1 MLYRRVEEGG
11 LGLHHVQS
19 KALAHLISTFIQT
32 AANKRF
38 RSSLYHSWLYRFHIE
53 GEANLPN
60 PGFTP
65 YYDRNFFEVIK
76 EAYTQPQHNPPEMT
90 VSQWYQFLLSRNL
103 TKQVI
108 DEVPVL
114 VPCRIEE
121 RYPQICWADSY
132 RISRL
137 KGLSPQNKSFLFKLT
152 HELLPSKERLNHLNL
167 APTSL
172 CWCSSECIETYQHM
186 FFDCEKNS
194 EAGSA
199 ILNCVRSYNEGLT
212 NLKCLRLELNADDPF
227 LLASV
232 DIISTGLEHI
242 FLNRRQKKTTS
253 LFSIRTELETS
264 VAIKR
269 KSRSRRLRECAEIMQ
284 NMITNFLN

>member
-1 MLYRRVEEGG
+1 MPLVCRPFSVNTYCISKIWFKTGSVDLRVSDGTAISSKLKSYVYQDLLQKPSEVMLYRRVEEGG

-38 RSSLYHSWLYRFHIE
+38 RRSLFHSWLYRFHIE
-53 GEANLPN
+53 GEDNLPN

-76 EAYTQPQHNPPEMT
+76 EAHTQPQLNPPEMT

-108 DEVPVL
+108 NEVPVL

-121 RYPQICWADSY
+121 KYPQICWADSY

-137 KGLSPQNKSFLFKLT
+137 KGLSPQNKSFLFKLI

-172 CWCSSECIETYQHM
+172 CWCS
-186 FFDCEKNS
+186 N
-194 EAGSA
+194 
-199 ILNCVRSYNEGLT
+199 
-212 NLKCLRLELNADDPF
+212 
-227 LLASV
+227 
-232 DIISTGLEHI
+232 
-242 FLNRRQKKTTS
+242 
-253 LFSIRTELETS
+253 
-264 VAIKR
+264 
-269 KSRSRRLRECAEIMQ
+269 
-284 NMITNFLN
+284 